1 MTIKKLF
8 FAALGAVLLC
18 SGVAGATAVTVDY
31 DAAISATGGDPTTRD
46 GNGDASG
53 NPNGIL
59 DGDELALVSWI
70 LADVSRP
77 HHDAVHSAYTQNLAQ
92 MQTDLG
98 ATFGP
103 IYGPI
108 LGGYMIL
115 GDAGTIARA
124 TAILGSV
131 GKTLTLAS
139 YDVSLSSLLSASGD
153 FDGDGQT
160 NLQEYQAISGTGG
173 PGTQKRADYLTAVV
187 TAPVTPVVVNF
198 DEAMAAANLNPSS
211 TDGNGGAAGTP
222 NGILDSDEL
231 AVLSFVLADVNHP
244 NFTAAKAAY
253 EQNLAQMTADLG
265 APYAAVYG
273 VPLAGY
279 MTLGDSNTIARVN
292 VILMSVG
299 KTLTLAS
306 YDVSQA
312 SVFALTGNPDG
323 DALDNLAEYNAI
335 AGTGGPGSQKRS
347 DYITAVFTPYVNP
360 ECVECSAT
368 GGFMA
373 VGSNA
378 CLRVP
383 VLQGSSFQWF
393 FNGVALTDGR
403 VQGSQ
408 CQSLRISNLQPED
421 SGQYKCEYDDGTKA
435 VKTYYFTLTV
445 SSAVPAANGMALALL
460 TACIACGAMVAILR
474 RKRTA

>member
-1 MTIKKLF
+1 MNSKYCFGAMLGAALLVAG
-8 FAALGAVLLC
+8 FAAAT
-18 SGVAGATAVTVDY
+18 SPVAVDY
-31 DAAISATGGDPTTRD
+31 DTILSGAGLNPASTD
-46 GNGDASG
+46 GNGDGSG

-59 DGDELALVSWI
+59 DSDELALVSWV
-70 LADVSRP
+70 LADTSRP
-77 HHDAVHSAYTQNLAQ
+77 HHDAVHAAYTQNVAQ
-92 MQTDLG
+92 MNTDLG
-98 ATFGP
+98 PFAA
-103 IYGPI
+103 IYGPP
-108 LGGYMIL
+108 LAGYMIL

-139 YDVSLSSLLSASGD
+139 YDVSLASLLSVGGD

-160 NLQEYQAISGTGG
+160 NLQEYEAISGTGG

-187 TAPVTPVVVNF
+187 TAPITPVVVDF
-198 DEAMAAANLNPSS
+198 DAAMTGANLNPSS

-244 NFTAAKAAY
+244 KFTAAKAAY
-253 EQNLAQMTADLG
+253 QQNLAQITADLG
-265 APYAAVYG
+265 APYVAVYG

-279 MTLGDSNTIARVN
+279 MTLGDSNTIARVT
-292 VILMSVG
+292 VILTSVG
-299 KTLTLAS
+299 KTLTLAA

-312 SVFALTGNPDG
+312 SVFSLTGNPDG
-323 DALDNLAEYNAI
+323 DARDNLAEYSAI
-335 AGTGGPGSQKRS
+335 DGTGGPGTQKRT
-347 DYITAVFTPYVNP
+347 DYIAAVFTPYVNP
-360 ECVECSAT
+360 ECVECTAT
-368 GGFMA
+368 GSFMA

-383 VLQGSSFQWF
+383 VLQGNSFQWY

-408 CQSLRISNLQPED
+408 CQALRISNLQPED
-421 SGQYKCEYDDGTKA
+421 SGEYTCEYDDGTKA
-435 VKTYYFTLTV
+435 VKTYRFTLTV
-445 SSAVPAANGMALALL
+445 STAVPAANSLGLVLVG
-460 TACIACGAMVAILR
+460 ACIACAAAFVLAR
-474 RKRTA
+474 RRRTA